1 MLHDHPVPVDAC
13 GVVEVP
19 GEDEVG
25 VVWLCLDCYVG
36 AFAIEFHE
44 DDVEVARIRSVRTLL
59 DPAIQDFDGARKQLM
74 EWKISIALAFGI
86 ESWKTLPRHDVALET
101 TDLALVQELFA
112 HSVLAAG
119 VGA

>member
-44 DDVEVARIRSVRTLL
+44 DDVEVAGVCGVRTLL
-59 DPAIQDFDGARKQLM
+59 DPA
-74 EWKISIALAFGI
+74 
-86 ESWKTLPRHDVALET
+86 
-101 TDLALVQELFA
+101 VQYLDRA
-112 HSVLAAG
+112 
-119 VGA
+119 